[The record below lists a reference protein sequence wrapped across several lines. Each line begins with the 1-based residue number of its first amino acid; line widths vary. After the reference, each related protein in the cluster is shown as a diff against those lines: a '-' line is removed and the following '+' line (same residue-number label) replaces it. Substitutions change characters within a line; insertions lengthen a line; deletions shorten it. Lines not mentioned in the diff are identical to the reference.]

1 MQYFFFL
8 HTVDMKNFL
17 KVELEMKK
25 LWEIVKYNYLLVD
38 KRFF

>member
-1 MQYFFFL
+1 
-8 HTVDMKNFL
+8 MKNFL

-25 LWEIVKYNYLLVD
+25 LSEIVKYNYLLVD